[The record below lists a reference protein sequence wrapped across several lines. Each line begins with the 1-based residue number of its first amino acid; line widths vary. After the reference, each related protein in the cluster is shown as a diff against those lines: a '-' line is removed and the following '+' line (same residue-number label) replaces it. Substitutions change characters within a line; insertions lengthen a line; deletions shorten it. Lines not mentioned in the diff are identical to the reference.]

1 VHRIFNMKDY
11 YIFACEIHKKKLFL
25 KSKKQPVLVL
35 DKFGHVRV
43 SIENADIYN
52 GSPQEMKEKIK
63 SLVSEDAFSKDALAP
78 QIHIVDGKRIL
89 DFSSLSSTAHVLK
102 AVTDELDRTVN
113 SQVTIIIKA

>member
-1 VHRIFNMKDY
+1 MKDY

-25 KSKKQPVLVL
+25 KSKRQPVLVL

-43 SIENADIYN
+43 SIENADIYS
-52 GSPQEMKEKIK
+52 GSPQEMKEKIEF
-63 SLVSEDAFSKDALAP
+63 LINEHGFSKDELAP

-102 AVTDELDRTVN
+102 AVTDELDKTVN
-113 SQVTIIIKA
+113 NQVTIIIKV